1 MDPITE
7 ESVRH
12 SVSKDSTDR
21 LKNELINF
29 QDVLDPSQISVL
41 SRDKLIDLVV
51 VLRLMHNSTESV
63 KIMTKNFD
71 PKKAKFEL
79 AKLKGSVEISSAGGA
94 EGGADVMN
102 LLLSLMQSMTQ
113 QRQDEAKQRLE
124 EITRREK
131 REDDLRMLLEKKESE
146 KQIELHKQELERQ
159 FELNRREVEKQ
170 LELDKKELERKVEA
184 DKIIADQLLEKER
197 MDKILEQER
206 EARHRKDEALF
217 DSIKALQAQHV
228 EKMNIETTR
237 FQTENSKREVRLTKI
252 RKALAGVITPMPKD
266 FLGAFLYLKR
276 MEEHFLEHKIEN
288 DLKIAILTPY
298 VNESIKRMIESLPL
312 EQRDTYDKWKS
323 IIVRWCRIT
332 PKLCRLGF
340 NSAIR
345 TSTETH
351 IQYACRLKNL
361 FNCYLESKEI
371 KDSFEDLVSLIVSDR
386 YKQTL
391 ATEDRMYLSD
401 KESDKA
407 RGIFDLAL
415 CMDDREIERGY
426 RLEKQSVRY
435 NQWKGKGNFVKN
447 KNGSGTYNNG
457 NSYHSGVT
465 TGGGSGTNGGG
476 VNKSNN
482 FVQNKVIAGN
492 RNFSA
497 KPGNVNKER
506 SGNYNNYK
514 SGRTDNFKTNVVEV
528 DIEETGYE
536 DNSAEEDFIEEECED
551 NDQVEEREINKV
563 EVCKMDGTCVERPR
577 VKASLLN
584 KDHHVLVENKLV
596 NKAFHINFGKH
607 TVLGICDSGSEISV
621 IRRDWLVNT
630 DEEEGESASVVL
642 QGAFHDGIKAQLRN
656 VEACLV
662 VDEDEGLFGEK
673 VLITCAVTNC
683 LKSAYALITTQD
695 YATLLQQNKICR
707 PKVCVDSS
715 TNKIIGNDTFEQEE
729 RVMDRLEVN
738 EIEIT
743 SVKKGDKLLEE
754 SLKIDFEKESNE
766 DLVQMQKSDQSLAKY
781 WSSAK
786 HRDKNETKIFVNEA
800 NGLLYRHT
808 RIGGIEVNQ
817 LVLPVCKRQMVIDT
831 GHDSIWSMHLARDKT
846 LQRLQLYFFWPGM
859 KMQIEDYIKRCDKC
873 QKKQELCRMTK

>member
-12 SVSKDSTDR
+12 SVSKDSTER

-63 KIMTKNFD
+63 KTMTKNFD
-71 PKKAKFEL
+71 PKKAKYEL

-113 QRQDEAKQRLE
+113 QRQDEAKQRQDEAKQRLE

-131 REDDLRMLLEKKESE
+131 REDDLRMLLEKKETDKQIELDKKESE

-170 LELDKKELERKVEA
+170 LELDKKELERKAEA

-206 EARHRKDEALF
+206 EARQRKDEALF

-323 IIVRWCRIT
+323 IIGRWCRIT

-361 FNCYLESKEI
+361 FNCYLESKEV
-371 KDSFEDLVSLIVSDR
+371 KDNFNDLVSLIVSDR

-391 ATEDRMYLSD
+391 ATEDRLYLTD
-401 KESDKA
+401 KESEKPRD
-407 RGIFDLAL
+407 IFDLAL
-415 CMDDREIERGY
+415 YMDDREIERGY
-426 RLEKQSVRY
+426 RL
-435 NQWKGKGNFVKN
+435 
-447 KNGSGTYNNG
+447 
-457 NSYHSGVT
+457 
-465 TGGGSGTNGGG
+465 
-476 VNKSNN
+476 
-482 FVQNKVIAGN
+482 
-492 RNFSA
+492 
-497 KPGNVNKER
+497 
-506 SGNYNNYK
+506 
-514 SGRTDNFKTNVVEV
+514 
-528 DIEETGYE
+528 
-536 DNSAEEDFIEEECED
+536 
-551 NDQVEEREINKV
+551 
-563 EVCKMDGTCVERPR
+563 
-577 VKASLLN
+577 
-584 KDHHVLVENKLV
+584 
-596 NKAFHINFGKH
+596 
-607 TVLGICDSGSEISV
+607 
-621 IRRDWLVNT
+621 
-630 DEEEGESASVVL
+630 
-642 QGAFHDGIKAQLRN
+642 
-656 VEACLV
+656 
-662 VDEDEGLFGEK
+662 
-673 VLITCAVTNC
+673 
-683 LKSAYALITTQD
+683 
-695 YATLLQQNKICR
+695 
-707 PKVCVDSS
+707 
-715 TNKIIGNDTFEQEE
+715 
-729 RVMDRLEVN
+729 
-738 EIEIT
+738 
-743 SVKKGDKLLEE
+743 
-754 SLKIDFEKESNE
+754 
-766 DLVQMQKSDQSLAKY
+766 
-781 WSSAK
+781 
-786 HRDKNETKIFVNEA
+786 
-800 NGLLYRHT
+800 
-808 RIGGIEVNQ
+808 
-817 LVLPVCKRQMVIDT
+817 
-831 GHDSIWSMHLARDKT
+831 
-846 LQRLQLYFFWPGM
+846 
-859 KMQIEDYIKRCDKC
+859 
-873 QKKQELCRMTK
+873 

>member
-1 MDPITE
+1 MIDDHPELSVYILL
-7 ESVRH
+7 VRH

-312 EQRDTYDKWKS
+312 EQRDTYDK
-323 IIVRWCRIT
+323 
-332 PKLCRLGF
+332 
-340 NSAIR
+340 
-345 TSTETH
+345 
-351 IQYACRLKNL
+351 
-361 FNCYLESKEI
+361 
-371 KDSFEDLVSLIVSDR
+371 
-386 YKQTL
+386 
-391 ATEDRMYLSD
+391 
-401 KESDKA
+401 
-407 RGIFDLAL
+407 
-415 CMDDREIERGY
+415 
-426 RLEKQSVRY
+426 
-435 NQWKGKGNFVKN
+435 
-447 KNGSGTYNNG
+447 
-457 NSYHSGVT
+457 
-465 TGGGSGTNGGG
+465 
-476 VNKSNN
+476 
-482 FVQNKVIAGN
+482 
-492 RNFSA
+492 
-497 KPGNVNKER
+497 
-506 SGNYNNYK
+506 
-514 SGRTDNFKTNVVEV
+514 
-528 DIEETGYE
+528 
-536 DNSAEEDFIEEECED
+536 
-551 NDQVEEREINKV
+551 
-563 EVCKMDGTCVERPR
+563 
-577 VKASLLN
+577 
-584 KDHHVLVENKLV
+584 
-596 NKAFHINFGKH
+596 
-607 TVLGICDSGSEISV
+607 
-621 IRRDWLVNT
+621 
-630 DEEEGESASVVL
+630 
-642 QGAFHDGIKAQLRN
+642 
-656 VEACLV
+656 
-662 VDEDEGLFGEK
+662 
-673 VLITCAVTNC
+673 
-683 LKSAYALITTQD
+683 
-695 YATLLQQNKICR
+695 
-707 PKVCVDSS
+707 
-715 TNKIIGNDTFEQEE
+715 
-729 RVMDRLEVN
+729 
-738 EIEIT
+738 
-743 SVKKGDKLLEE
+743 
-754 SLKIDFEKESNE
+754 
-766 DLVQMQKSDQSLAKY
+766 
-781 WSSAK
+781 
-786 HRDKNETKIFVNEA
+786 
-800 NGLLYRHT
+800 
-808 RIGGIEVNQ
+808 
-817 LVLPVCKRQMVIDT
+817 
-831 GHDSIWSMHLARDKT
+831 
-846 LQRLQLYFFWPGM
+846 
-859 KMQIEDYIKRCDKC
+859 
-873 QKKQELCRMTK
+873 